1 MNNKGQTLVIFVIVL
16 PIILIIFTL
25 IIDLGFMHVEKRN
38 IDNNVYTSVEYYLEN
53 INEEDV
59 NKKTKNLLQKNI
71 NNIDNIIINETDDY
85 IEIGIVKTRKSVYSI
100 ILNKE
105 EINIKYKGFKEDKKI
120 IKGW

>member
-120 IKGW
+120 IKG